1 MDSEGE
7 LLRDFHPSPGWPA
20 VGLRLQPA
28 PRAAAEGDRPGAT
41 FGEGR
46 WDIDRS
52 TMIGLGNLLGIFS
65 KTLNTFPF
73 FFFWELLRKSK
84 IGGSYRSR
92 DIVQKQTLLAFSKCA
107 VFQV

>member
-73 FFFWELLRKSK
+73 FFLGALTK
-84 IGGSYRSR
+84 IQDWG
-92 DIVQKQTLLAFSKCA
+92 
-107 VFQV
+107 